1 MRREGGRRTVT
12 LYELSQQYRLTAETL
27 RERIRLV
34 ETERELETDED
45 ARRLLDYRLRLLRSM
60 WRDARAVSL
69 HTEHYYEKGVCRNEN
84 YVIR

>member
-1 MRREGGRRTVT
+1 MT
-12 LYELSQQYRLTAETL
+12 LYELSQQYRLTAEAL

-34 ETERELETDED
+34 EAERELETDED

-60 WRDARAVSL
+60 WRDTRAVSL